1 MASIANIT
9 VIETQPVINAT
20 GVQNTITVID
30 VESNVIVTSID
41 TDTFNVSVSSTESN
55 IIVSSLAIASVSNS
69 QIRSAISN
77 VAPILYN
84 STTGVISFDA
94 NAAFSN
100 ALANAWFTTQTTN
113 NLTEGNTNLYFT
125 TDRANTAIGLYNGN
139 INTVGNISANY
150 LFGNGS
156 FLTNVGITESQF
168 ISLLQKYK
176 GLINIVDGGT
186 ASNEYEGGANSTP
199 TFNDTLDGGSA
210 AA

>member
-1 MASIANIT
+1 VASIANIT

>member
-1 MASIANIT
+1 MASLSNIT
-9 VIETQPVINAT
+9 VTEAETVVTVTEA
-20 GVQNTITVID
+20 VQNITVTD
-30 VESNVIVTSID
+30 VESNVIVTEISIP
-41 TDTFNVSVSSTESN
+41 TDNITVSSTESN
-55 IIVSSLAIASVSNS
+55 IVVSSVAIASVSNS
-69 QIRSAISN
+69 EIRAAISN

-125 TDRANTAIGLYNGN
+125 TDRANTAIGLYSGN